1 MIPTSRAKPGRLRTR
16 AARRARPSAIPGTSS
31 DTCRQTSQPP
41 TIDTD
46 GDPTA
51 SIERALQ
58 TAQMYR
64 LSNTR
69 AIEIVDEV
77 EQATAAWR
85 TVATR
90 LELPA
95 RELDLMRA
103 AFDTPERMTARAIV
117 TQHRSS
123 IK

>member
-1 MIPTSRAKPGRLRTR
+1 
-16 AARRARPSAIPGTSS
+16 
-31 DTCRQTSQPP
+31 
-41 TIDTD
+41 
-46 GDPTA
+46 
-51 SIERALQ
+51 
-58 TAQMYR
+58 MYR

-77 EQATAAWR
+77 ERATAAWR
-85 TVATR
+85 TIATR

-117 TQHRSS
+117 TQHRNC